1 MKTIQPK
8 DWSKTP
14 EDYLKESRMGE
25 SEQKVYL
32 RTSIAYLVVFGF
44 AVWMIAVSLAGLWA
58 AFLEAIK

>member
-14 EDYLKESRMGE
+14 DQYLVESRMGE
-25 SEQKVYL
+25 SEQKMYL
-32 RTSIAYLVVFGF
+32 RNTIAYLVVFGF
-44 AVWMIAVSLAGLWA
+44 AVWLIAVSVAGLWA